1 VYGESP
7 LRPGRIV
14 LPRDV
19 SPRIEPRHEF
29 VGTYIVPSV
38 TVSVECWVLSWR
50 RRKGNQ
56 WFHKSG

>member
-1 VYGESP
+1 VRARYDPDGSSF
-7 LRPGRIV
+7 LD
-14 LPRDV
+14 DV